1 MLVGTHLP
9 IRSARPTPDELNR
22 LLRAIVAMPLKTE
35 RSHPPHFAG
44 RQDELARL
52 VAHVRAVVEVP
63 AEAQAGMGLIDGVQ
77 GVGKTALLN
86 ELAAKAGGN
95 GVVVLRV
102 STGGLRD
109 PAALFVRML
118 TGVGMRRAKAETLAS
133 LRRTTS
139 TMKTGFSGLGGSR
152 VVESPPRGG
161 RDIGTLLTDTKD
173 ERLWRGSGV
182 LVLVDEIQNI
192 DDAGMRAL
200 ASLHEGVHGC
210 PVAVVGAGLQHALS
224 VLANSRPNISRPA
237 LRITLGPLAMAET
250 EDAIGI
256 GLKNLGYHA
265 GDEAVAS
272 LAAAS
277 HGFPHHIWCY
287 LAGAER
293 AIEAHGA
300 LNTEAAL
307 RHALDEGSKR
317 RIDYYWDRLRSM
329 EHATPGAFQ
338 PLLAI
343 AAAMAAT
350 DDTRLTHREAIAA
363 IAAQTTQAEE
373 ARAILN
379 NALAKG
385 VLTTERSGALSF
397 GIPSFHAF
405 MQGELPNRE
414 RQRGERAHRRS

>member
-1 MLVGTHLP
+1 
-9 IRSARPTPDELNR
+9 
-22 LLRAIVAMPLKTE
+22 MPLKTE

-52 VAHVRAVVEVP
+52 LAHMRSVVEAP
-63 AEAQAGMGLIDGVQ
+63 AEAQAGMALIDGVQ

-118 TGVGMRRAKAETLAS
+118 TGIGIRQAKAETLAG

-139 TMKTGFSGLGGSR
+139 TTKIGSSGLGGAR
-152 VVESPPRGG
+152 VVESPARER
-161 RDIGTLLTDTKD
+161 RDISTLLTNTKD
-173 ERLWRGSGV
+173 DRLWKGNGV

-192 DDAGMRAL
+192 DDTGMSAL

-224 VLANSRPNISRPA
+224 VLANSRPSISRPA
-237 LRITLGPLAMAET
+237 IHITLGPLATVEA

-256 GLKNLGYHA
+256 GLQNLGHRVE
-265 GDEAVAS
+265 DEAVAS

-287 LAGAER
+287 LAGAEN
-293 AIEAHGA
+293 AIEEHGA
-300 LNTEAAL
+300 LHTEEAL

-338 PLLAI
+338 PMLAV
-343 AAAMAAT
+343 AAAMTAK

-363 IAAQTTQAEE
+363 IATQTAQEE
-373 ARAILN
+373 ARAIAD

-385 VLTTERSGALSF
+385 VLTSERNGALSF

-405 MQGELPNRE
+405 MQAELANRKASV
-414 RQRGERAHRRS
+414 GD

>member
-1 MLVGTHLP
+1 
-9 IRSARPTPDELNR
+9 
-22 LLRAIVAMPLKTE
+22 MPLKTE

-52 VAHVRAVVEVP
+52 LAHAQSVVEAP

-102 STGGLRD
+102 PTGGLRD

-118 TGVGMRRAKAETLAS
+118 TGIGMRQAKAETLAG

-139 TMKTGFSGLGGSR
+139 TIKTGFSGLGGSR
-152 VVESPPRGG
+152 VVESPAREG
-161 RDIGTLLTDTKD
+161 RDISTLLANTTDD
-173 ERLWRGSGV
+173 RLWKGSGV

-192 DDAGMRAL
+192 DDAGMSAL

-224 VLANSRPNISRPA
+224 VLANSRPSISRPA
-237 LRITLGPLAMAET
+237 LRITLGPLTTAEA

-256 GLKNLGYHA
+256 GLKNLGHSVE
-265 GDEAVAS
+265 DEAVAR

-293 AIEAHGA
+293 GIEAHGA
-300 LNTEAAL
+300 LNTEEAL
-307 RHALDEGSKR
+307 RQALTEGSKR

-329 EHATPGAFQ
+329 DHATPGAFQ
-338 PLLAI
+338 PMLAI
-343 AAAMAAT
+343 AAAMAAK
-350 DDTRLTHREAIAA
+350 DDVRLTHREAISA
-363 IAAQTTQAEE
+363 ITAQTAQGEE
-373 ARAILN
+373 ARAIVD

-385 VLTTERSGALSF
+385 VLTTERNGAVSF

-405 MQGELPNRE
+405 MQDELANRE
-414 RQRGERAHRRS
+414 PQGSPQERDS